1 MGKIKDKIYDWKDR
15 LRDRK
20 MMSLVI
26 GFVII
31 IIAIGL
37 FAYKKQRDYRQLAD
51 NQYNNAFYQLI
62 EYSNNIEKLLAK
74 STISNSPKHG
84 VITLTE
90 ITKESALAQTY
101 LARLPI
107 ATQNLENTNKFLN
120 QVGDYCYSLERK
132 NISGQNLSQEDL
144 DNLTQL
150 HEYSLDMKNMLSELE
165 NEIYSGTIK
174 WGDLEKK
181 GNNILQNESD
191 NLAKTSF
198 GSIEEDL
205 HQYAGLIYDGA
216 FSENQENGLKK
227 AIVGNEINEEEAEE
241 IAKKFIGEDKTEK
254 VTQNSENSENNS
266 SIDCYKFNVQTVNK
280 LNYSISVSK
289 IGGKIVLMN
298 CNRTVEN
305 ENITADDAVKI
316 GRDFLTNRGYTNMR
330 ETYYMDNE
338 NILTVNYAYQQD
350 QVIVYPDLIKVKIA
364 MDNGEILGME
374 ATKYLNSHED
384 NRDISSV
391 KITEEEAKK
400 LVNPKLELKST
411 NLAIIPTEWNTE
423 ILCWELKGR
432 TEDND
437 FLVYIN
443 AKTGE
448 EEDILMII
456 NSDEGTV
463 TT

>member
-254 VTQNSENSENNS
+254 VTQNSEGSENNS

>member
-51 NQYNNAFYQLI
+51 NQYNNAFYQLV

-191 NLAKTSF
+191 NLTKTSF

-254 VTQNSENSENNS
+254 VTQNSEGSENNS

-289 IGGKIVLMN
+289 IGGKVVLMN

>member
-51 NQYNNAFYQLI
+51 NQYNNAFYQLV

-254 VTQNSENSENNS
+254 VTQNSEGSENNS

-289 IGGKIVLMN
+289 IGGKVVLMN

-391 KITEEEAKK
+391 KITEEQAKK

>member
-51 NQYNNAFYQLI
+51 NQYNNAFYQLV

-254 VTQNSENSENNS
+254 VTQNSEGSENNS

-289 IGGKIVLMN
+289 IGGKVVLMN